1 MDHSSIDDAVRRIE
15 RRLATKSGTERS
27 GTKEAN
33 WCYYQLGAE
42 LDFLCYLHNRDFKRS
57 GDEKD
62 FSTSRTTV
70 GELLVGQGWGG
81 NVVKLYT

>member
-1 MDHSSIDDAVRRIE
+1 ML
-15 RRLATKSGTERS
+15 LAR
-27 GTKEAN
+27 
-33 WCYYQLGAE
+33 AE

-81 NVVKLYT
+81 NVAKLYT

>member
-33 WCYYQLGAE
+33 WCYQLGAE

-70 GELLVGQGWGG
+70 GELPVGQGWGG
-81 NVVKLYT
+81 KCTLYT